1 MSHNTIKVNNQTPD
15 QHGEITLNLS
25 NIITVNSPQVGEL
38 LQKASTDWQTSKLE
52 ANLNGLLNYYDNAGL
67 GRDYYYYD
75 AGDVYDMR
83 KVDNEFNVQEFVM
96 ITSSGSYVSR
106 ASANSSWVMAFN
118 VKATDYPS
126 GSVILFRARIS
137 PYRHSNSNCTA
148 QWFTGEPTQDITNST
163 AIGNKA
169 FSDMQYG
176 GTAFGLLK
184 CTGSDIK
191 VMIRITAVTGQIAQ
205 QTGYGSRTQIIVAKQ
220 LA

>member
-1 MSHNTIKVNNQTPD
+1 MSHNTVKVNNQTPNEG
-15 QHGEITLNLS
+15 GEITLNLGD
-25 NIITVNSPQVGEL
+25 IITVNSPQAGEC
-38 LQKASTDWQTSKLE
+38 LQKATTNWQTTQLQSYYK
-52 ANLNGLLNYYDNAGL
+52 GLLNYYDDSGS
-67 GRDYYYYD
+67 GRTYYYYD
-75 AGDVYDMR
+75 QGDVYDMR
-83 KVDNEFNVQEFVM
+83 KVSGEFNVQEFEM
-96 ITSSGSYVSR
+96 IDSYGSYVSR
-106 ASANSSWVMAFN
+106 PTGNSSWVMAFK

-148 QWFTGEPTQDITNST
+148 QFFTGDPTQAITNST

-169 FSDMQYG
+169 FSDEQYG

-184 CTGSDIK
+184 CSGSDIR

-205 QTGYGSRTQIIVAKQ
+205 QVGVGSRTQIVVAKQ